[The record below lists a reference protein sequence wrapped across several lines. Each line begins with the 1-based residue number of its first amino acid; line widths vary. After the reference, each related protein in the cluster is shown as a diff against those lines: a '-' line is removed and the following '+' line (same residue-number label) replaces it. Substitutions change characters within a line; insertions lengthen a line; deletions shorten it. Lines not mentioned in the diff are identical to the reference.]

1 MKKQKLMALVVGLA
15 VALASG
21 SALADGDAKK
31 GAAFFKKKCK
41 LCHTVKKDDKHK
53 VGPNLFGVAGRQAGA
68 TDFKKYEAQKGSE
81 VVWDDA
87 ALDAWLTDPKKWA
100 AENGKEIKKTKMTAK
115 TKKAKDRADV
125 IAYLHTLK

>member
-41 LCHTVKKDDKHK
+41 LCHTVKSGGKHK
-53 VGPNLFGVAGRQAGA
+53 VGPNLFGVIGRQAGT

-100 AENGKEIKKTKMTAK
+100 AKNGTEKKKTKMTAK
-115 TKKAKDRADV
+115 TKKAADRANV
-125 IAYLHTLK
+125 IAYLKTLK